1 MKKYFFYLLFSIPV
15 LALAQTGNTEYGT
28 DALNTSNAGDYNSAF
43 GNSFLHAN
51 TLGSYNTAIGYKS
64 LYTNTS
70 GAYNTATVLGL
81 WYRVS
86 YAEDAVKQEL

>member
-1 MKKYFFYLLFSIPV
+1 MKKYFFYLLFSIRV
-15 LALAQTGNTEYGT
+15 LALAKTGSTEYGT

-86 YAEDAVKQEL
+86 YAEDSVKQEL